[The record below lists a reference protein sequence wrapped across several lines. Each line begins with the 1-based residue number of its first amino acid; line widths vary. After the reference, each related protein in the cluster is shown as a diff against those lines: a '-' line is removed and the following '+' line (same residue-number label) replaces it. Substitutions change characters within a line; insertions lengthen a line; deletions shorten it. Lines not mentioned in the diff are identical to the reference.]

1 MKATAP
7 ALVLA
12 AALLSAAC
20 GPGRAIFNVDVY
32 SFLAGTGKDTVT
44 YAIPPSSTDSAATFQ
59 RLSLPPG
66 FGSSVVESAT
76 LTGAADLRNSAGT
89 GTLGFR
95 LYVAADSAS
104 TLDSAT
110 AFAFGT
116 SNASV
121 SGTNV
126 TPITLSGGLTPAV
139 LQAFTQ
145 ANVWVRIVA
154 KGQNADPINPVIGKM
169 VLTALDLRV
178 VMLDKIF

>member
-7 ALVLA
+7 ALVLV

-20 GPGRAIFNVDVY
+20 GEGRAIFNVDVY
-32 SFLAGTGKDTVT
+32 SFLAGTGKDTVP
-44 YAIPPSSTDSAATFQ
+44 YIIPPSTTDSASTFQ
-59 RLSLPPG
+59 RVNLPPG
-66 FGSSVVESAT
+66 FGSSIVESAT
-76 LTGAADLRNSAGT
+76 LTGAADLRNTAGT

-95 LYVAADSAS
+95 LYIAADSAS

-126 TPITLSGGLTPAV
+126 TPISLSGGLTPAV
-139 LQAFTQ
+139 LQTLTQ
-145 ANVWVRIVA
+145 SSMWIRIVA
-154 KGQNADPINPVIGKM
+154 KGQNADPVNPVTGKM
-169 VLTALDLRV
+169 ILTALDLRV
-178 VMLDKIF
+178 VMQDKIF

>member
-20 GPGRAIFNVDVY
+20 GEGRAIFNVDVY
-32 SFLAGTGKDTVT
+32 SFLAGTGRDTIP

-59 RLSLPPG
+59 RLNLPPG

-76 LTGAADLRNSAGT
+76 LTGGADLRNTTGT
-89 GTLGFR
+89 GTLAFR

-121 SGTNV
+121 SGSNV

-139 LQAFTQ
+139 LQTFAQ
-145 ANVWVRIVA
+145 SDVWIRIVA
-154 KGQNADPINPVIGKM
+154 KGQNADLINPVIGRM

-178 VMLDKIF
+178 VMQDKIF